1 MDEEEAYAEGEEGGE
16 EDFVELD
23 LDKSLTWCGQA
34 VTVSAGSQFRLP
46 LLVPQPSVL
55 AIQFEVDGGYEIEFS
70 LTFKDDAESESSL
83 LVEPV
88 RVSDREGQLDIDTTG
103 VCEIVWSNAH
113 AWMSAKTLSYQLQL
127 APKVDN
133 RRRKW
138 CLALVTAATDFR
150 MLCAVEAAEKIDEGL
165 RSLKQRTAQLHETVT
180 GARERTAESQLRY
193 ERYQQHVRRLE
204 EEVTAAREHLAQAAE
219 ELTAAHQAAT
229 VAERSLTAL
238 QQVRELEDGL
248 TAAVDGM
255 LTRCEAPLEL
265 LYHAYAGSLYAP
277 QEEEDEVD
285 DESKPTRIDRAEMLH
300 LLQDF
305 GLLGRGSPP
314 EAFSGVFTGCQ
325 MQLSTPEFMRALARA
340 ALRAGRRDEA
350 STRFRAAADAAMDGG
365 LYALVWVIGREC
377 TDQCAGNEGRKIID
391 AACAEIGK
399 PHDELEREY
408 LAVLQAQPQGRDL
421 GGGFVEGV
429 GIFVLGW
436 ITGR

>member
-193 ERYQQHVRRLE
+193 ERYQLHVRRLE
-204 EEVTAAREHLAQAAE
+204 EEVTAAREHLAHAAE
-219 ELTAAHQAAT
+219 ELTAAHQAAA

-238 QQVRELEDGL
+238 QVIRRHTPFCPICRTPFPPYVRNQFSFF
-248 TAAVDGM
+248 VFWS
-255 LTRCEAPLEL
+255 
-265 LYHAYAGSLYAP
+265 GSKC
-277 QEEEDEVD
+277 V
-285 DESKPTRIDRAEMLH
+285 S
-300 LLQDF
+300 
-305 GLLGRGSPP
+305 
-314 EAFSGVFTGCQ
+314 
-325 MQLSTPEFMRALARA
+325 
-340 ALRAGRRDEA
+340 LR
-350 STRFRAAADAAMDGG
+350 
-365 LYALVWVIGREC
+365 
-377 TDQCAGNEGRKIID
+377 TD
-391 AACAEIGK
+391 
-399 PHDELEREY
+399 
-408 LAVLQAQPQGRDL
+408 
-421 GGGFVEGV
+421 
-429 GIFVLGW
+429 
-436 ITGR
+436 